1 MYMNSS
7 SFPIID
13 FLNATTVL
21 RAGYSLKSASPIDAV
36 KKSKVPILYFHGDKD
51 SFVPISMMNK
61 LYDATS
67 STKKKVTI
75 KGGEHAN
82 SDLAQPK
89 TYWTSIKNFL
99 KQYVN

>member
-1 MYMNSS
+1 
-7 SFPIID
+7 
-13 FLNATTVL
+13 
-21 RAGYSLKSASPIDAV
+21 
-36 KKSKVPILYFHGDKD
+36 
-51 SFVPISMMNK
+51 MMNK